1 MPDDRTEMQK
11 RDILRLSN
19 REANRLTRECIQTA
33 LIHLMAVKDI
43 DRISV
48 SELVR
53 KAGVS
58 RTAFYNNY
66 TSMYGVLQA
75 LTTELLD
82 ELNRLAWE
90 AIIERR
96 SAEVYTKVFERIKE
110 EASLFSLLMKS
121 ERIEQS
127 IVDVRRYM
135 SDHYPDMEPEV
146 RYYIYACGGMV
157 RSVIIEWFMSGMTEE
172 PAEMAQLCDR
182 MSAGILDKIKTSVS
196 RFPAV
201 SRDEQ
206 SGR

>member
-11 RDILRLSN
+11 REILRLSN

-90 AIIERR
+90 AIIEQR
-96 SAEVYTKVFERIKE
+96 SAEVYRKVFERI
-110 EASLFSLLMKS
+110 
-121 ERIEQS
+121 
-127 IVDVRRYM
+127 
-135 SDHYPDMEPEV
+135 
-146 RYYIYACGGMV
+146 
-157 RSVIIEWFMSGMTEE
+157 
-172 PAEMAQLCDR
+172 
-182 MSAGILDKIKTSVS
+182 
-196 RFPAV
+196 
-201 SRDEQ
+201 
-206 SGR
+206 